1 MFFSPVTCDELYK
14 LIMQLKNN
22 KSPGPDNIGPKL
34 IKYIACER
42 CYSLLCVFNLSFDK
56 GLVPDKL
63 KLAKVVPVFKGGN
76 ELPPNNYRPISLLN
90 VFGKL
95 LEKLMAVRLY
105 GFLDVHNILYD
116 YQFGFRKNHSTT
128 LALIDVV
135 NEIFQHLDK
144 DEIGIGIW
152 LDLKKTIWYIWQ

>member
-1 MFFSPVTCDELYK
+1 MFFLPVTCDELYK

-76 ELPPNNYRPISLLN
+76 ELLPNNYRPISLLN
-90 VFGKL
+90 VFDKL

-105 GFLDVHNILYD
+105 GFLDVHNILYH
-116 YQFGFRKNHSTT
+116 YQFGF
-128 LALIDVV
+128 
-135 NEIFQHLDK
+135 
-144 DEIGIGIW
+144 
-152 LDLKKTIWYIWQ
+152 